1 MELIWI
7 LKHYMKMGL
16 LFKKVKKFVYFFIF
30 FEILQLEGKR
40 MKKILTLLL
49 LLILVTGCTDGM
61 MNTPTKRV
69 EEFLGKYQTMDT
81 EVMNQ
86 LNDVISRNE
95 SFSEDA
101 KEEYKNLMKKQ
112 YQNLMYKIK
121 DETEDGND
129 ATVEVE
135 IEVFDYGK
143 AMNRADE
150 YLKENNKEFLN
161 NGELDTKKFMD
172 YKIKQMKETK
182 EKVTYT
188 LTFSLTKNDKK
199 WVLDDVNEVMRQKIH
214 GTYQD

>member
-1 MELIWI
+1 MF
-7 LKHYMKMGL
+7 L
-16 LFKKVKKFVYFFIF
+16 LFVVFI
-30 FEILQLEGKR
+30 
-40 MKKILTLLL
+40 
-49 LLILVTGCTDGM
+49 TGCTDGM

-86 LNDVISRNE
+86 LDDVISRND
-95 SFSEDA
+95 SLSENA
-101 KEEYKNLMKKQ
+101 KKEYKDLMKKQ

-121 DETEDGND
+121 DETEDGSD

-143 AMNRADE
+143 AMSEADE
-150 YLKENNKEFLN
+150 YLKNHNEEFLEGN
-161 NGELDTKKFMD
+161 TVDTEKFMD
-172 YKIKQMKETK
+172 YKMKKMKETK

-214 GTYQD
+214 GVYQ